1 MTYTLF
7 PTLNNLYQDVSE
19 PLPQQCHECSRQD
32 IELITCHLYPSV
44 LLLSRVWYFI
54 EMVVKSVRWSRNDC
68 VEVGG
73 PGGRWSLYCI
83 LQQLEQLI
91 MIRTGMAVVK
101 VACPD

>member
-1 MTYTLF
+1 MFLGHYLSNVT
-7 PTLNNLYQDVSE
+7 NVQDKVTVY
-19 PLPQQCHECSRQD
+19 LPH